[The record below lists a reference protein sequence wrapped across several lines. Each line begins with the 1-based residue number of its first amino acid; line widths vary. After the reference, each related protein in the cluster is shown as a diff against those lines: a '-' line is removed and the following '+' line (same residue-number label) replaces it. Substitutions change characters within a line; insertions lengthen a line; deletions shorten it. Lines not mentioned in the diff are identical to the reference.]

1 MVAVVEVDAGQEAKR
16 GKATDEEGQWTPP
29 PPPQPVEVARKP
41 RQPTPDHPPYCWMIG
56 EAIDALAEDGGSSED
71 SISAFI
77 CARHPGVP
85 PAHDRLL
92 RHYLGKHVA
101 EGIFVRTAAGR
112 YERCP
117 EENADEVLLL
127 EQAEAGSC
135 KVASVEAKRGR
146 GRPRSDGS
154 PSTPPAGRKDGGAGA
169 LWMTPPAGSSLT
181 LAAAAKDSVPVSP
194 VAVADKDESQ
204 AQSLKPKRRGRLR
217 RLGMATTTDSSG
229 EALVAGKKHG
239 SEVSYTLDKEHEPPR
254 ELGLVILGDSSA
266 ASTMD
271 KACTEVSPTTP
282 PVDGDQPL
290 DLALVTTTE
299 VPLPEPAS
307 TPTPAMDKDGGQPL
321 DLALVTTTEVPV
333 PVPEPAP
340 APTPTPAMDKDGD
353 QPLDPALVTSTEVPV
368 SEPAPMPTPD
378 MDKDGGDASSIV
390 DKNENIWTAPTAPEP
405 GSQACKLALMAAAAA
420 GFVPVLVANKKGGL
434 KEAPSASY
442 KDVLQPRKAGSA
454 PTAGKKAGGKALS
467 ATPKGRRRQ
476 HKSAA
481 VATGDQS
488 ALTPGKKLGCKVSFA
503 SPKLTPVI
511 AGGCP
516 TPASVADQGGMET
529 SAALKQHGQPH
540 KLMLKKKPRKLYPVT
555 ADEISD
561 DPGFVLLALPSQTLA
576 ASNA

>member
-1 MVAVVEVDAGQEAKR
+1 
-16 GKATDEEGQWTPP
+16 
-29 PPPQPVEVARKP
+29 
-41 RQPTPDHPPYCWMIG
+41 MIG

-117 EENADEVLLL
+117 EENADEELPV

-135 KVASVEAKRGR
+135 KPASVEAKRGR
-146 GRPRSDGS
+146 GRPRRDGS
-154 PSTPPAGRKDGGAGA
+154 SSTPPAGRKDGSAGA
-169 LWMTPPAGSSLT
+169 RWMTPPAGSSLT
-181 LAAAAKDSVPVSP
+181 LAAAAKDSVPMSL
-194 VAVADKDESQ
+194 VAVADKDGSQ
-204 AQSLKPKRRGRLR
+204 APSLKPKRRRRLR
-217 RLGMATTTDSSG
+217 RQGMATTTDSSG
-229 EALVAGKKHG
+229 EALVAGKKNG
-239 SEVSYTLDKEHEPPR
+239 SEVPYTLDKVHEPPR

-282 PVDGDQPL
+282 PVGGEQPL
-290 DLALVTTTE
+290 DLALMTTTE
-299 VPLPEPAS
+299 VPVPEPAP
-307 TPTPAMDKDGGQPL
+307 TPTPMPAMDKDGGQPL

-340 APTPTPAMDKDGD
+340 TPTPAMDKDGD
-353 QPLDPALVTSTEVPV
+353 QPLDPALVTSTDVPV
-368 SEPAPMPTPD
+368 SEPAPTPTPD
-378 MDKDGGDASSIV
+378 MDKDGGDASSV
-390 DKNENIWTAPTAPEP
+390 MDKNESIWTTPTAPEP

-434 KEAPSASY
+434 KEAPSATY

-481 VATGDQS
+481 VATGDRS

-511 AGGCP
+511 AGDCP
-516 TPASVADQGGMET
+516 TPASVADQGGMEA
-529 SAALKQHGQPH
+529 SAALKQHGQPR

-561 DPGFVLLALPSQTLA
+561 DPGIVLLALPSQTLA

>member
-1 MVAVVEVDAGQEAKR
+1 
-16 GKATDEEGQWTPP
+16 
-29 PPPQPVEVARKP
+29 
-41 RQPTPDHPPYCWMIG
+41 MIG

-77 CARHPGVP
+77 CARHPGVS

-135 KVASVEAKRGR
+135 KMASVEAKRGR
-146 GRPRSDGS
+146 GRPRRDGF

-204 AQSLKPKRRGRLR
+204 APSLKPKRRGRLR

-254 ELGLVILGDSSA
+254 ELGLLILGDCSA

-282 PVDGDQPL
+282 PVGGDQPLDLALVNTTEVPVPEPAPTPMPAMDKDGGQTL

-299 VPLPEPAS
+299 VPVPEPAP

-321 DLALVTTTEVPV
+321 DPALVTTT
-333 PVPEPAP
+333 
-340 APTPTPAMDKDGD
+340 
-353 QPLDPALVTSTEVPV
+353 TEVPV
-368 SEPAPMPTPD
+368 SEPAPTPA
-378 MDKDGGDASSIV
+378 MDKDGNDASSIV
-390 DKNENIWTAPTAPEP
+390 NKNESIWTTPTAPKP

-420 GFVPVLVANKKGGL
+420 GFVPVLVANKKGGRN
-434 KEAPSASY
+434 EAPSATY

-454 PTAGKKAGGKALS
+454 PTARKKAGGKALS
-467 ATPKGRRRQ
+467 DTPKGRRRQ
-476 HKSAA
+476 HKSA
-481 VATGDQS
+481 DRS

-511 AGGCP
+511 AGGGP
-516 TPASVADQGGMET
+516 TPASVADQGGKEA
-529 SAALKQHGQPH
+529 SAALKQHGQ
-540 KLMLKKKPRKLYPVT
+540 PRKLYPVT

-561 DPGFVLLALPSQTLA
+561 DPGIVLLALPSQRLA